1 MIKASKQKKKK
12 LWGKFRSYFSIKGDF
27 IFLFD
32 FMLLFLMYFTLAQ
45 GAINIATTGSDSA
58 TCNSNSCRTF
68 NYAFTHFHP
77 SSGKEEYKFGQGGF
91 SEISTA
97 IGSLKL
103 FLLLYLLYLLFL
115 FQFFL

>member
-1 MIKASKQKKKK
+1 MLS
-12 LWGKFRSYFSIKGDF
+12 L
-27 IFLFD
+27 IFLF
-32 FMLLFLMYFTLAQ
+32 TVAH
-45 GAINIATTGSDSA
+45 ATINLSTSGSDSA
-58 TCNSNSCRTF
+58 GCNTGNCRTF